1 MSKYI
6 IENRIEML
14 KTDKKEENSV
24 KEIDMDSD
32 TKALI
37 ETMAQSIENIE
48 NTTLRLEKNQKNM
61 IKAVNGLIDGQR
73 QSSGGDGIKK
83 VIPTL
88 NT

>member
-14 KTDKKEENSV
+14 KTDKKEDNSV